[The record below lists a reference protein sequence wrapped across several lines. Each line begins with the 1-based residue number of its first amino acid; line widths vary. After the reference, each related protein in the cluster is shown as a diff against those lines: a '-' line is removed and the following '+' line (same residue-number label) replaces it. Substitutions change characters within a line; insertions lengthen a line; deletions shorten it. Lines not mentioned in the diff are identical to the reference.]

1 MGLQDSPTVL
11 RQMRD
16 ARLKR
21 LGQIGPV
28 LAGSLVEFPKHSSL
42 YLTDKVAGKTRTLY
56 VPLDRLEEV
65 KTWNAN
71 HKRAKHLLE
80 ELSQIQRRLL
90 LAEIRVSRQLNQKG
104 SSKRSSRRSSTSSL
118 S

>member
-1 MGLQDSPTVL
+1 MDIQGTPSQL
-11 RQMRD
+11 RRTRN
-16 ARLKR
+16 ARLKE
-21 LGQIGPV
+21 LGRIGPV

-65 KTWNAN
+65 KVWNAN
-71 HKRAKHLLE
+71 HKKAKQLLE
-80 ELSQIQRRLL
+80 ELSELQRRLL
-90 LAEIRVSRQLNQKG
+90 LAEMEVSRQLDPNR
-104 SSKRSSRRSSTSSL
+104 SSKRSTKRSSTSSQ